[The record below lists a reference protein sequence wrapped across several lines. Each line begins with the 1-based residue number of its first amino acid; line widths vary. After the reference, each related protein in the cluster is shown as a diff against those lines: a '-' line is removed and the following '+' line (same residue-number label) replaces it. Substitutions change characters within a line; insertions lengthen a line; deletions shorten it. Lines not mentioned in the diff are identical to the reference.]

1 MVKGLAAELAEVA
14 PFGGS
19 PVDVASWT
27 ELTFL
32 FFSSAWFTFSKN
44 SLSR

>member
-1 MVKGLAAELAEVA
+1 MVKGFAAELAEVA
-14 PFGGS
+14 PSGSS
-19 PVDVASWT
+19 PVGVASWT

-32 FFSSAWFTFSKN
+32 FFSSAWCTFSKN